1 MKTDRRGYIYTP
13 SSYSSGRYTRRYI
26 RIEGYS
32 PGGRIDNLRRELHI
46 EEPLY
51 IIPFFMFEY
60 GCLVVKVV

>member
-13 SSYSSGRYTRRYI
+13 DPSYRGYTRDSLFV
-26 RIEGYS
+26 EGYS
-32 PGGRIDNLRRELHI
+32 PGGRIGNLRRELHI